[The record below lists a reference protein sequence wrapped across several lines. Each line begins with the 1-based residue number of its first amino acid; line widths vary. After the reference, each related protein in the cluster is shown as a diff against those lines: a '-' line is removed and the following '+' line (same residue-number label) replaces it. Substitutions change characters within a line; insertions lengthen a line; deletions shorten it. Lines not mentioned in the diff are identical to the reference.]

1 MVSAA
6 VMLQHMSLSQIK
18 FHVCCRSRYE
28 TEKRHG
34 AGRGNWGTEEDAVK
48 E

>member
-1 MVSAA
+1 
-6 VMLQHMSLSQIK
+6 MLLSG
-18 FHVCCRSRYE
+18 SRYE